1 MLSQLLYKK
10 PVQLTSFASLFIKQ
24 HNYKFATMSPQAV
37 EQEQQPGISE
47 QEQIR
52 LAEIERDNLDIVKK
66 NRADPAI
73 VEYEAYS
80 HSSASEKKH
89 SLTFSTLRGPG
100 MIIVPP
106 LMFYNKT
113 YTELTSVLHLGEN
126 ICGHDGIIH
135 GGLAATILDEGL
147 ACVAVP
153 ALPNMFGF
161 TANLNINYRKPIMS
175 NQWVVMKAKLDKSED
190 RKAYVSAWIESLDG
204 QTVFTE
210 ATSLYV
216 SPKVPVKKPE

>member
-1 MLSQLLYKK
+1 
-10 PVQLTSFASLFIKQ
+10 
-24 HNYKFATMSPQAV
+24 MSPQAV
-37 EQEQQPGISE
+37 EQEQQQPQTDIGV

-89 SLTFSTLRGPG
+89 SLTVSVSTVGLGVVEKG
-100 MIIVPP
+100 MLLIQ
-106 LMFYNKT
+106 T
-113 YTELTSVLHLGEN
+113 YTELTSVLHLGKN

-147 ACVAVP
+147 ACVAIP

-216 SPKVPVKKPE
+216 SPKVPAKKPE